1 MGRTCPVSSRLDSAL
16 VRYFLRHAYESK
28 AQPRFRR
35 SPARRHRPPPDR
47 RAAGGGAALPRRAG
61 PPGRALV
68 PRRGRAIEPAGGGG
82 SDPRLPRGDRPP
94 RGGLRAQRRDPHP
107 ARAAGAAQG
116 RRRRA
121 RHARDRPVRPR
132 DRGGLLRDARPRA
145 RRGAPRGGHRPLRDL
160 RPDDVVDR
168 AVLARARA
176 RRGPGMSRWGRAGRY
191 RARLARLVR
200 DWGQQHHWCFD
211 EAERRMQRASRL
223 DGVRPPERFAGRHET
238 LRRELAARQ
247 EVRSRT
253 DIEDAARVDLALA
266 ASERIDRLLA
276 EIAAEAQ
283 TAEEQEYSRA
293 LEDLAARRRQEFDRA
308 LELADETGRRALG

>member
-132 DRGGLLRDARPRA
+132 DGGGLLRDARPRP
-145 RRGAPRGGHRPLRDL
+145 RRRAPGGGHRPLRDL

-168 AVLARARA
+168 AVVAGAGA
-176 RRGPGMSRWGRAGRY
+176 RRQPR
-191 RARLARLVR
+191 
-200 DWGQQHHWCFD
+200 
-211 EAERRMQRASRL
+211 SRL
-223 DGVRPPERFAGRHET
+223 TTRSSTAGLNESLQSRGQRT
-238 LRRELAARQ
+238 VLPATRAATSSTR
-247 EVRSRT
+247 
-253 DIEDAARVDLALA
+253 AAA
-266 ASERIDRLLA
+266 APSAAAIASTPGAAAIRLA
-276 EIAAEAQ
+276 EIACSFSSVLFSKVLVTVTSPADAISSGTRLGCGVYMSERP
-283 TAEEQEYSRA
+283 TSW
-293 LEDLAARRRQEFDRA
+293 RRMKA
-308 LELADETGRRALG
+308 P

>member
-1 MGRTCPVSSRLDSAL
+1 
-16 VRYFLRHAYESK
+16 
-28 AQPRFRR
+28 
-35 SPARRHRPPPDR
+35 
-47 RAAGGGAALPRRAG
+47 
-61 PPGRALV
+61 
-68 PRRGRAIEPAGGGG
+68 
-82 SDPRLPRGDRPP
+82 
-94 RGGLRAQRRDPHP
+94 
-107 ARAAGAAQG
+107 
-116 RRRRA
+116 
-121 RHARDRPVRPR
+121 
-132 DRGGLLRDARPRA
+132 
-145 RRGAPRGGHRPLRDL
+145 
-160 RPDDVVDR
+160 
-168 AVLARARA
+168 
-176 RRGPGMSRWGRAGRY
+176 MSRWGRAGRY

-200 DWGQQHHWCFD
+200 DWGQQDHWCFD

-308 LELADETGRRALG
+308 LELADETGRRALGRLRAIPVPEGGEGAHEACLATFVAYLDAHREYRRAVQSRDRARAVEAWAGVQDAHATVSEAFARAVGVPPAATRRGGPRRVPYPGGP